1 MPVRMDYRQVF
12 AANLRRI
19 RHEKGVSQE
28 DLAFE
33 AEVNRTY
40 MSKVEKGDT
49 WVGLEI
55 MVKLGRVLGVE
66 PAEFLQP
73 PPKRARKRQA

>member
-1 MPVRMDYRQVF
+1 MDYRQVF

-40 MSKVEKGDT
+40 MSKIEKGDT
-49 WVGLEI
+49 WVRLEI

-66 PAEFLQP
+66 PAEFLQL
-73 PPKRARKRQA
+73 PPKRTRKRQI

>member
-1 MPVRMDYRQVF
+1 MDYRQVF

-19 RHEKGVSQE
+19 RHEKGISQE
-28 DLAFE
+28 DLAHE

-55 MVKLGRVLGVE
+55 MVKLGDALGVE
-66 PAEFLQP
+66 PADFLQP
-73 PPKRARKRQA
+73 PPKRTRKRSS